1 MKNIICVLVMISFL
15 FAPLLS
21 LSQGESS
28 NTQKGWKAGVASAVV
43 TPQVP
48 MNMAGFGFRNKPSE
62 GHRTDIFVKAVAFE
76 DAKGKRAVMVT
87 FDFNGIF
94 EPFSG
99 QLKGRLYKK
108 YHLTKDEIEFNAS
121 HTHSGPGLAGPRTD
135 TNNILGKRAKEYSDL
150 IANKV
155 DEIVG
160 KALATLQPV
169 KLYSGNGVVRFQV
182 NRRNNIQYK
191 LHLMDKFNGP
201 NDYAVPVIKIEKPTG
216 EILAILFGYACHA
229 SMLRDYIMSGDYPA
243 YARME
248 LEKLYPGT
256 TSLFFQGAG
265 GNQIGYPRNTVEA
278 TQQAGKSLAAAVER
292 VLSEPMRELSPSL
305 STSYFEINLESDQEP
320 PTKDELMKVVSNSK
334 NSDEVRIKARE
345 DIDKLDRGI
354 SLTSTYPYPI
364 QVWKMGDLPVITLG
378 GEPAVEYA
386 IKLKLIF
393 GQDAFVMGY
402 SNSVMA
408 YISTPKM
415 LNEGGYEGSS
425 SPFRGKDGGKWA
437 LNIENMII
445 NGVLKLAK
453 QVGVEM
459 APKKYAIPG
468 G

>member
-1 MKNIICVLVMISFL
+1 MKNIIYSIVIAGIL
-15 FAPLLS
+15 FSPLLS
-21 LSQGESS
+21 FGQGEKS
-28 NTQKGWKAGVASAVV
+28 NVNNGWKAGVASAIV

-99 QLKGRLYKK
+99 QLKDRLYKK

-169 KLYSGNGVVRFQV
+169 KIYSGSGEVRFQV

-191 LHLMDKFNGP
+191 LHLMEKFSGP
-201 NDYAVPVIKIEKPTG
+201 NDYAVPVIKIEKASG
-216 EILAILFGYACHA
+216 GLLGVLFGYACHA

-256 TSLFFQGAG
+256 TTFFFQGAG

-278 TQQAGKSLAAAVER
+278 AQQAGKSLAAAVER
-292 VLSEPMRELSPSL
+292 VLSEPMKELAPSL
-305 STSYFEINLESDQEP
+305 STSYTEVSLESDHVT
-320 PTKDELMKVVSNSK
+320 PTKNELMKVVANTGK
-334 NSDEVRIKARE
+334 SDEVRMKARE
-345 DIDKLDRGI
+345 ELDQLERGKL
-354 SLTSTYPYPI
+354 LVSTYPYPI

-393 GQDAFVMGY
+393 GQEAFVMGY

-408 YISTPKM
+408 YISTPLM

-425 SPFRGKDGGKWA
+425 SPFRGRDGGKWA
-437 LNIENMII
+437 LNTENLII
-445 NGVLKLAK
+445 GGVLELAK

-459 APKKYAIPG
+459 APKKFAIPG